1 MVDPSELQVRP
12 HCTIRE
18 AILCIDGNGKGIV
31 LVTDEDRRL
40 VGTITD
46 GDVRRAVLAGRDLED
61 PVKDLLD
68 YKARSGS
75 AHVHPITAPV
85 GMDRS
90 RLLKLMQERSVLQIP
105 LLDPDD
111 RVVGLV
117 TLDELAPNQSLG
129 IQALIMAG
137 GYGERLLPLTA
148 DTPKPMLPLGGRPLM
163 ELTVD
168 KLRDAGI
175 HKVNVATHH
184 LSGKITEHFG
194 DGREFGVELNYVAE
208 DRPLG
213 TAGALSLLSTPEEPL
228 LVINGDIVTDV
239 NFRAMLAYH
248 RELDADM
255 TVAVRQYDFQV
266 PYGVVECDGSD
277 IRAIMEKP
285 KLGFFVNA
293 GIYLLDGS
301 VHEFVPESER
311 FDMTDLISRL
321 IESGRRVVSFP
332 VREYWV
338 DVGHP
343 AEYEKVVDDL
353 NRRESGA

>member
-1 MVDPSELQVRP
+1 M
-12 HCTIRE
+12 
-18 AILCIDGNGKGIV
+18 
-31 LVTDEDRRL
+31 
-40 VGTITD
+40 
-46 GDVRRAVLAGRDLED
+46 
-61 PVKDLLD
+61 
-68 YKARSGS
+68 
-75 AHVHPITAPV
+75 
-85 GMDRS
+85 
-90 RLLKLMQERSVLQIP
+90 
-105 LLDPDD
+105 
-111 RVVGLV
+111 
-117 TLDELAPNQSLG
+117 
-129 IQALIMAG
+129 
-137 GYGERLLPLTA
+137 
-148 DTPKPMLPLGGRPLM
+148 
-163 ELTVD
+163 TVD